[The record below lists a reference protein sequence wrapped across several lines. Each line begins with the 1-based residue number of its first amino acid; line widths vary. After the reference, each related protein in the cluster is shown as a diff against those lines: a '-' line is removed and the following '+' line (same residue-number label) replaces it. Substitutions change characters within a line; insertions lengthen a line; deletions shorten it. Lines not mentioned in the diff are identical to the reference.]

1 VSPRLDNNPAG
12 STLSPDL
19 SFKNVDNAS
28 PCLASGRSEADGNR
42 HLADAELMTR
52 DQEKAWIAWRD
63 KAAHV
68 KLRKAD
74 HRRKAEARKLDEIH
88 SRPERLAAQNALT
101 AANGGRLPPRW
112 RYEDTTKK
120 IGGQTVEYRKRVAN
134 RPAFISSYPYD
145 PEIDGRGFANFQA
158 LAMERRDRINH
169 GFRLRENTIL
179 SGCLVR
185 KGLEFEGFKSETLGT
200 KSALRWPALVHKSR
214 QMRVCW
220 HHQDHSDLELGV
232 ATARSEGVPEWMLA
246 EFGIE
251 DAEEDIEEGSA
262 EETNVRVLEN
272 AHFKVLGLDAPTV
285 EGNKTLLGFLR
296 LDTDLVWR
304 STDHLLRAL
313 KKKVRRKKIKS
324 LPNFIVG
331 IRTEDGKLIRPH
343 LIWLLPI
350 DNGVLNIDNKFLRK
364 FRAVYYGLCHALA
377 DLGADPQAP
386 ATSQLVKNPL
396 SPLYYTEC
404 PSDAWP
410 SLNDHAS
417 CLDMSLNR
425 MKLVRQNIAT
435 VTGETFQHSN
445 EFYNGCLDAAR
456 TLMGRWHHERD
467 PFYAEASANEDY
479 SLLKN
484 RLKQALSTLV
494 VANGMKPRSIEYA
507 RHKVASWVVETWNP
521 TKIGGTVLTSRGR
534 LSHIVS
540 EIQGVKERQAVA
552 GRHTAA
558 TRAAETLTKLVTAW
572 NQLIENANGEP
583 SKSALAKASGLSRQ
597 TVHNRFEDLQAA
609 LADES
614 VKDAVCYIGGHYPHT
629 QNKPITDQTTSTEV
643 VEKRETISAYSYRGL
658 EASGVDGS
666 DLESLAEQEAWIGF
680 QEDRP
685 VRSAIWDTFS
695 ASVGPASRKWRRYA
709 DAPAADVDSENACAN
724 SRDILDTE
732 NRYACPSDTLSWLSG
747 AVPASFGPSAR
758 MSREHSE
765 TACSEARTGGLV
777 RRMTNGTY
785 NSTH

>member
-1 VSPRLDNNPAG
+1 MSPRLDINPAG

-28 PCLASGRSEADGNR
+28 SCLGSGRSEGDGNR
-42 HLADAELMTR
+42 HLADADLMTR

-63 KAAHV
+63 EAAHI
-68 KLRKAD
+68 KQRKAD
-74 HRRKAEARKLDEIH
+74 RRRKAEVRKLDEIRT
-88 SRPERLAAQNALT
+88 RPERLAVQNQLT

-112 RYEDTTKK
+112 RYEDATKTVL
-120 IGGQTVEYRKRVAN
+120 GQTVEYKKRVAN

-185 KGLEFEGFKSETLGT
+185 KGIEFEGFKSETLGT

-220 HHQDHSDLELGV
+220 HRTDHSDLELDV
-232 ATARSEGVPEWMLA
+232 AAARSAGVPAWMLA
-246 EFGIE
+246 ECGVE
-251 DAEEDIEEGSA
+251 DAEEDIEVGSA
-262 EETNVRVLEN
+262 DDTNFRVLEQ
-272 AHFKVLGLDAPTV
+272 AQFKVLGLDAPTV
-285 EGNKTLLGFLR
+285 EGNKKLLGFLR
-296 LDTDLVWR
+296 LDTDYVWKN
-304 STDHLLRAL
+304 TDHLLQAL
-313 KKKVRRKKIKS
+313 KEKVKKKKIKS
-324 LPNFIVG
+324 LPNFVVG

-350 DNGVLNIDNKFLRK
+350 DNGVLNVDNKFLRRFK
-364 FRAVYYGLCHALA
+364 GVYYGLCHALA
-377 DLGADPQAP
+377 GLGADPEAP

-410 SLNDHAS
+410 SLADHAS
-417 CLDMSLNR
+417 CLDTSLNR

-435 VTGETFQHSN
+435 ATGETFQHSN
-445 EFYNGCLDAAR
+445 VFYNGCLDAAR
-456 TLMGRWHHERD
+456 TLMVCWHQD
-467 PFYAEASANEDY
+467 QDLLYTQAYANEDY
-479 SLLKN
+479 DLLKN

-494 VANGMKPRSIEYA
+494 VADGMKPRSIEYA
-507 RHKVASWVVETWNP
+507 RNKVVSWVVETWDP
-521 TKIGGTVLTSRGR
+521 TKIGGTALPSRGR

-540 EIQGVKERQAVA
+540 GIQGVKERQAVA

-609 LADES
+609 LADEG

-629 QNKPITDQTTSTEV
+629 QKKPITDQPATTEV
-643 VEKRETISAYSYRGL
+643 VGKRETISASAYCEL
-658 EASGVDGS
+658 EASGVDRS
-666 DLESLAEQEAWIGF
+666 ELETLAEQEAWIGF

-709 DAPAADVDSENACAN
+709 PAADVDSENACAN

-732 NRYACPSDTLSWLSG
+732 NRYACPSDKLALLSG

-758 MSREHSE
+758 MS
-765 TACSEARTGGLV
+765 
-777 RRMTNGTY
+777 
-785 NSTH
+785 

>member
-1 VSPRLDNNPAG
+1 MSPRLDIDPAG

-28 PCLASGRSEADGNR
+28 SCLGSGRSEGDGNR
-42 HLADAELMTR
+42 HLADADLMTR

-63 KAAHV
+63 EASHV
-68 KLRKAD
+68 KRRKAD
-74 HRRKAEARKLDEIH
+74 RRRKAEARKLDEIQ
-88 SRPERLAAQNALT
+88 SRPERLAAQNELT

-112 RYEDTTKK
+112 RYEDATKK
-120 IGGQTVEYRKRVAN
+120 VQGQTVEYKKRVAN
-134 RPAFISSYPYD
+134 RPAFLSSYPYD

-158 LAMERRDRINH
+158 LAIERRDRINH

-179 SGCLVR
+179 SGCLVG

-220 HHQDHSDLELGV
+220 HRTDHSDLELDV
-232 ATARSEGVPEWMLA
+232 AAARSAGVPAWMLQ
-246 EFGIE
+246 EFGIDDVEEEIDE
-251 DAEEDIEEGSA
+251 DSA
-262 EETNVRVLEN
+262 EDTNVRALEN

-296 LDTDLVWR
+296 LDTDLVWK

-350 DNGVLNIDNKFLRK
+350 DNGILNIDNKFLRK
-364 FRAVYYGLCHALA
+364 FKAVYYGLCHALA
-377 DLGADPQAP
+377 DLGADAQAP
-386 ATSQLVKNPL
+386 ATSQMVKNPL

-425 MKLVRQNIAT
+425 IKLVRENIAT
-435 VTGETFQHSN
+435 VTGETFRHSN
-445 EFYNGCLDAAR
+445 EFFNGCLDAAR
-456 TLMGRWHHERD
+456 TLMVRWHQD
-467 PFYAEASANEDY
+467 QDLLYTQAFANEDY
-479 SLLKN
+479 DLLKN

-507 RHKVASWVVETWNP
+507 RHKVVSWVVDTWDP
-521 TKIGGTVLTSRGR
+521 TKIGGTALASPGR

-540 EIQGVKERQAVA
+540 EIQGVRERQAVA
-552 GRHTAA
+552 GRYTAA
-558 TRAAETLTKLVTAW
+558 KRAAESLTKLVTAW

-583 SKSALAKASGLSRQ
+583 SKSALATASGLSRQ

-609 LADES
+609 LTDEG

-629 QNKPITDQTTSTEV
+629 HKKTIIDQPTSTEV
-643 VEKRETISAYSYRGL
+643 VGKREIISTSAYCGL
-658 EASGVDGS
+658 KASGVDHS

-695 ASVGPASRKWRRYA
+695 ASVGP
-709 DAPAADVDSENACAN
+709 
-724 SRDILDTE
+724 
-732 NRYACPSDTLSWLSG
+732 
-747 AVPASFGPSAR
+747 
-758 MSREHSE
+758 
-765 TACSEARTGGLV
+765 
-777 RRMTNGTY
+777 
-785 NSTH
+785 